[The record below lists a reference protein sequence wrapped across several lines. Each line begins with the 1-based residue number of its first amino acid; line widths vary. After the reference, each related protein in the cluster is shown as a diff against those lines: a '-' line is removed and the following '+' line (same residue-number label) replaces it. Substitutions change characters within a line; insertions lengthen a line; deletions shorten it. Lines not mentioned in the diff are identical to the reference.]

1 MPECN
6 SPAAHSSFSQR
17 HPTPLDRK
25 HVGDSPTRWPDNVC
39 STGRILTVN
48 PVAPLCL
55 HWRSVRQGIRCFTG
69 PCSSVRRK
77 THVNIPVLNTL
88 ISLALASCCSALG
101 LSPQSSG
108 SARHG
113 QARAGG
119 FSKRRSRA
127 TPPGP
132 ATLVG
137 GRLDDQQRGAT
148 RGGRRTHE
156 AARYPGA
163 PRCEGRSA
171 PFAVHP
177 ASGGVVD
184 ATVTK
189 RVIPHAAPSARAY
202 RPTGCRRCRAAPC
215 G

>member
-1 MPECN
+1 MWEILPRDGQIM
-6 SPAAHSSFSQR
+6 SVVQAGSSRSSR
-17 HPTPLDRK
+17 LPLF
-25 HVGDSPTRWPDNVC
+25 VYIGDP
-39 STGRILTVN
+39 
-48 PVAPLCL
+48 
-55 HWRSVRQGIRCFTG
+55 SVRAFAASAG

-77 THVNIPVLNTL
+77 THVNIPILNTL

-101 LSPQSSG
+101 LSPQPTG

-119 FSKRRSRA
+119 FPKRRSRA

-156 AARYPGA
+156 ATRYPGA
-163 PRCEGRSA
+163 PRCGGRSA
-171 PFAVHP
+171 PFVVHP
-177 ASGGVVD
+177 ASGRVVD
-184 ATVTK
+184 APVTK

-202 RPTGCRRCRAAPC
+202 RPTGCRHCRVAPC